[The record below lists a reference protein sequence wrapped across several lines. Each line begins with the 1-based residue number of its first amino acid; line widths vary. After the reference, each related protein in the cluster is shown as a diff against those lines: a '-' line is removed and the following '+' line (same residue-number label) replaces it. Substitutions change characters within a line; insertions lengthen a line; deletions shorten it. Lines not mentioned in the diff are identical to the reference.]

1 MTKPYSTDLRERVAS
16 LALAGKSARA
26 AAKTFSV
33 SAATAVRWAQMLRD
47 KGDVSPGK
55 IGGHKPRILH
65 DERTWLMERV
75 TSEPHMT
82 LRQLLAELEGRGV
95 AVSYGTLWNFVHDE
109 GLSFKKNRSRN
120 RTTKA

>member
-1 MTKPYSTDLRERVAS
+1 
-16 LALAGKSARA
+16 
-26 AAKTFSV
+26 
-33 SAATAVRWAQMLRD
+33 MLRD

-65 DERTWLMERV
+65 YERTWLIERV

-95 AVSYGTLWNFVHDE
+95 AVSQPSHIVSTPCP
-109 GLSFKKNRSRN
+109 SKKLLC
-120 RTTKA
+120 